1 MSSSSSS
8 SSSGRLGFNG
18 VLPHTAIV
26 VDNFKVR
33 AGVKAYFLTH
43 FHADHYLGLS
53 DSWNNGPIYCTFQ
66 TRELALQRF
75 PKLERGLF
83 RPLAYHTP
91 HMLTFY
97 EEEEEEE
104 EEASVC
110 VTLLPANH
118 CPGDAM
124 YVRLLL
130 EGPFGVYLHT
140 GDLRYEPSM
149 QEEPALRRIVGQ
161 VDRLFL
167 DTTFCSPFWTL
178 PTKEAA
184 IEQVLQIMRKHPPDM
199 RVYLECEM
207 LGTELIFK
215 AVAQEFNTQVCVDE
229 RLYAVLCLLPDQ
241 QQYITTDASSTRFH
255 ACQVQ
260 TFAKKGAKAS
270 SSALYIKPS
279 TQWFGIPGNGL
290 HDTSLYCEQP
300 CFANGVWHVL
310 YSIHSS
316 FSELQELVA
325 FLRPKAIV
333 PTVAC
338 STALLRTYFGKSLSR
353 SSSQLNDI
361 TITSTFSSFSSSSA
375 FSKETCTF
383 TSTTTT
389 TSNNN
394 TGLRRSQHHQANAP
408 VKEAEAHAP
417 QRLPCRTEKNE
428 EKEDKE
434 RRQSLFLEALGSVEL
449 DVCGTAAEV
458 HSSTNSNAPTRP
470 HKRTRRSIGEG
481 EEDDLLHQTATLT
494 TSK

>member
-1 MSSSSSS
+1 MSGS

-18 VLPHTAIV
+18 VLPHTAIA

-33 AGVKAYFLTH
+33 AGVEAYFLTH

-75 PKLERGLF
+75 PKLDRGLF

-97 EEEEEEE
+97 EEEEEGEEEE
-104 EEASVC
+104 EEACVC

-124 YVRLLL
+124 LLL

-167 DTTFCSPFWTL
+167 DTTFCSPFWAL

-184 IEQVLQIMRKHPPDM
+184 IEQVLQIIRKHPPDM

-353 SSSQLNDI
+353 SRSQLNDI
-361 TITSTFSSFSSSSA
+361 TNTSTFSSFSSSSSFGA
-375 FSKETCTF
+375 ETCTF
-383 TSTTTT
+383 TSTTT
-389 TSNNN
+389 SNNN
-394 TGLRRSQHHQANAP
+394 TGLHSHRRCRPQHNQANAP
-408 VKEAEAHAP
+408 TKEAETHAP
-417 QRLPCRTEKNE
+417 QCSPRRTEKNE
-428 EKEDKE
+428 EKEDE
-434 RRQSLFLEALGSVEL
+434 QRRQSLFLEALGSVEL
-449 DVCGTAAEV
+449 DVGGTATEV
-458 HSSTNSNAPTRP
+458 HSSTGGNAPTRP
-470 HKRTRRSIGEG
+470 HKRTRLSIG

-494 TSK
+494 TSKGG

>member
-1 MSSSSSS
+1 MKRRKKEKKKKKRPVCASLSFQQTIALATPCSVFYSPPASSIFLISFSFCSFSFPSPLCILHPSS
-8 SSSGRLGFNG
+8 F
-18 VLPHTAIV
+18 
-26 VDNFKVR
+26 
-33 AGVKAYFLTH
+33 
-43 FHADHYLGLS
+43 
-53 DSWNNGPIYCTFQ
+53 W
-66 TRELALQRF
+66 
-75 PKLERGLF
+75 
-83 RPLAYHTP
+83 
-91 HMLTFY
+91 
-97 EEEEEEE
+97 
-104 EEASVC
+104 
-110 VTLLPANH
+110 LLMY
-118 CPGDAM
+118 DAQ
-124 YVRLLL
+124 VRLLL

-167 DTTFCSPFWTL
+167 DTTFCSPFWAL

-184 IEQVLQIMRKHPPDM
+184 IEQVLQIIRKHPPDM

-270 SSALYIKPS
+270 SSALYIKPVCFPIPTVILSYFFPPLHATQS

-300 CFANGVWHVL
+300 CFANGVWVCPPSLYYCIFCYANFAQHVL

-353 SSSQLNDI
+353 SRSQLNDI
-361 TITSTFSSFSSSSA
+361 TNTSTFSSFSSSSSFGA
-375 FSKETCTF
+375 ETCTF
-383 TSTTTT
+383 TSTTT
-389 TSNNN
+389 SNNN
-394 TGLRRSQHHQANAP
+394 TGLHSHRRCRPQHNQANAP
-408 VKEAEAHAP
+408 TKEAETHAP
-417 QRLPCRTEKNE
+417 QCSPRRTEKNE
-428 EKEDKE
+428 EKEDE
-434 RRQSLFLEALGSVEL
+434 QRRQSLFLEALGSVEL
-449 DVCGTAAEV
+449 DVGGTATEV
-458 HSSTNSNAPTRP
+458 HSSTGGNAPTRP
-470 HKRTRRSIGEG
+470 HKRTRLSIG

-494 TSK
+494 TSKGG